1 MMSGI
6 FRLFFPEKSWYV
18 VVWMKKMIEKSESFS
33 YSQRSSLLVNVE
45 GRIKHSRT
53 NCRWHFFRVPKGF
66 HFIVSSVRVAYRLD
80 DIMGMKRPKWRIKS
94 FNSTKSWARYAA
106 TSVRA
111 AAKEMVRGKYVKRV
125 DFPQFS
131 EYKYANCLM
140 MMALWQQ
147 IEIVDNFKAFK
158 ARQAELHT
166 FHVTVVSSRK
176 SPLCERI
183 WKSLKFFMPTNKLSL
198 WANYRDKN
206 SFVERGNIS
215 RKVLERQ

>member
-1 MMSGI
+1 M
-6 FRLFFPEKSWYV
+6 R
-18 VVWMKKMIEKSESFS
+18 KKMIEKSESFT
-33 YSQRSSLLVNVE
+33 YSQRSSFLVNVE

-53 NCRWHFFRVPKGF
+53 NCRWHFFPRAK
-66 HFIVSSVRVAYRLD
+66 RLSLHNVECTRSIQVGWHYGHEETQMTHKKFQLNKVLSAQCCD
-80 DIMGMKRPKWRIKS
+80 FCESESERG
-94 FNSTKSWARYAA
+94 
-106 TSVRA
+106 
-111 AAKEMVRGKYVKRV
+111 KEMVEGKYVKRV

-158 ARQAELHT
+158 RDRQSCT
-166 FHVTVVSSRK
+166 RSMSPSWK

-183 WKSLKFFMPTNKLSL
+183 WKLLKFFSCQPKRFSL
-198 WANYRDKN
+198 RANYCDKN
-206 SFVERGNIS
+206 SYVERGDVS